1 MPSARA
7 QCLAKTSRSGA
18 RVRTAAPPSAC
29 GGGRVSEPRR
39 SDPLSSSHHPTGCKD
54 TPRTVCAPRLASIA
68 TKTTDA
74 PAQVPWRAEDA
85 SSLWMK
91 PPPWASLPS
100 AICLARPRC
109 GPASDEPS
117 RWSEAMSSRYDLI
130 ILGGGAAA
138 FSAAIRAD
146 RNGAKALMIDGGTLG
161 GTCVNVGCVPSKR
174 LLAVGDQFF
183 RVANHPFPG
192 LRLDDGWS
200 AEFRAVIRSKDRL
213 VADLRKAKYADV
225 LASLKDVEYVRGH
238 AAFVS
243 PHEVKVGKERYEG
256 DKFVVGT
263 GSSPA
268 IPSLPGIDKVDYLT
282 NVEALSLKER
292 PNSMIVL
299 GGRALGLEFA
309 QMYQHL
315 GTRVKVLQRS
325 PRIVPEEEPEISQY
339 LEQYLKEDGGEIH
352 TGAEILS
359 ADARNGRKVGV
370 ARVGGLKMDY
380 RAVPHA
386 VFTNPAVASVGP
398 TDAKADADGRVRCTC
413 NTIMLKQVPKPLI
426 VEDTRGLVKIV
437 AEAKSHKILGVHIL
451 ASLAPDIIQEGVLAV
466 KHGLTLEDI
475 IDTVHVFP
483 THSEAVK
490 LAALSFF
497 EDVDKL
503 SCCAM

>member
-1 MPSARA
+1 MP
-7 QCLAKTSRSGA
+7 
-18 RVRTAAPPSAC
+18 
-29 GGGRVSEPRR
+29 
-39 SDPLSSSHHPTGCKD
+39 
-54 TPRTVCAPRLASIA
+54 
-68 TKTTDA
+68 
-74 PAQVPWRAEDA
+74 
-85 SSLWMK
+85 
-91 PPPWASLPS
+91 
-100 AICLARPRC
+100 
-109 GPASDEPS
+109 
-117 RWSEAMSSRYDLI
+117 SRYDLI

-146 RNGAKALMIDGGTLG
+146 RTGAKALMIDGGTLG

-200 AEFRAVIRSKDRL
+200 AEFRALIRSKDRL

-256 DKFVVGT
+256 DKFVIGT
-263 GSSPA
+263 GSSPT

-339 LEQYLKEDGGEIH
+339 LEQYLKEDGVEIH

-359 ADARNGRKVGV
+359 ADARNGRKIVV
-370 ARVGGLKMDY
+370 ARVGGRKQTFEGDELLLATGRTPNTAGLNLRAAGVEAKEDQSVRVDSEMRSTAPNIFAAGDVIGKPMLETAAAKEGYIAAENALADRGLTMDY

-386 VFTNPAVASVGP
+386 VFTNPGIASVGA
-398 TDAKADADGRVRCTC
+398 TESQADADGRVRCTC

>member
-1 MPSARA
+1 M
-7 QCLAKTSRSGA
+7 
-18 RVRTAAPPSAC
+18 
-29 GGGRVSEPRR
+29 
-39 SDPLSSSHHPTGCKD
+39 
-54 TPRTVCAPRLASIA
+54 
-68 TKTTDA
+68 TK
-74 PAQVPWRAEDA
+74 RH
-85 SSLWMK
+85 
-91 PPPWASLPS
+91 
-100 AICLARPRC
+100 
-109 GPASDEPS
+109 
-117 RWSEAMSSRYDLI
+117 DLI

-146 RNGAKALMIDGGTLG
+146 RNGAKALMIDGGTIG

-183 RVANHPFPG
+183 RVANHRFPG

-200 AEFRAVIRSKDRL
+200 AEFRAVVRSKDRL
-213 VADLRKAKYADV
+213 VSDLRKAKYTDV
-225 LASLKDVEYVRGH
+225 LASLKGVDYVRGH

-243 PHEVKVGKERYEG
+243 PHEVKVGKDRYEG

-263 GSSPA
+263 GSSPTV
-268 IPSLPGIDKVDYLT
+268 PPVPGIDKVDFLT

-292 PNSMIVL
+292 PDSMIVL

-315 GTRVKVLQRS
+315 GTQATVLQRS

-339 LEQYLKEDGGEIH
+339 LEQYLKEDGIEVH
-352 TGAEILS
+352 TGVEVLS
-359 ADARNGRKVGV
+359 AEQRKGQKVV
-370 ARVGGLKMDY
+370 IARVGSRKRAFEAAELLLATGRTPNTAGLNLPAAGVEVKRDEGVKVDAEMRSTAAHIFAAGDVVGKPMLETSAAKEGYIAAENAIANRGLKMDY

-386 VFTNPAVASVGP
+386 VFTNPAVASVGL
-398 TDAKADADGRVRCTC
+398 TDAQANAPGTIRCAC
-413 NTIMLKQVPKPLI
+413 NTVLLEQVPKPVI
-426 VEDTRGLVKIV
+426 VDDTRGLVKIV
-437 AEAKSHKILGVHIL
+437 AVAETHKILGVHIL
-451 ASLAPDIIQEGVLAV
+451 ASLAPDMIHEGVLAV

-483 THSEAVK
+483 THSEGIK